1 LKIVIAGYGAVGK
14 AVHYALEHHP
24 MFHSGYIGSQNV
36 EKMKRMEHSIWVD
49 DPNELKYDGRTY
61 HNVDTDVI
69 GDVDGVIVCVATP
82 MRENGSCN
90 TDHVQEVF
98 NKYGATKYLIKSAVD
113 PVWLRN
119 WVYDNRVHS
128 VLTEH
133 EYVSYTYSPEF
144 LGGSNSNR
152 DATEEFQ
159 EQTFAIYGG
168 DDCRWW
174 DELLRPCLK
183 NLKDVKYCSLEQA
196 AFAKYVENCFL
207 ATKVTF
213 FNEMYRIFND
223 CGFEGFLQMVDA
235 ITLDP
240 RIGRSHTQVPGP
252 DGLFG
257 YGGHCFPKDM
267 AAMRFIANQSPLLDT
282 VVDMNEGY
290 RNGEKD

>member
-1 LKIVIAGYGAVGK
+1 MPRGIKLKIVIAGYGAVGK

-24 MFHSGYIGSQNV
+24 MFHSDYIGSQNV
-36 EKMKRMEHSIWVD
+36 EKMKRKEHSIWVD

-61 HNVDTDVI
+61 HNVDTDII

-82 MRENGSCN
+82 MREDGSCN

-98 NKYGATKYLIKSAVD
+98 DKYGNTKYLIKSAVD
-113 PVWLRN
+113 PVWLSGIQMGVNALYR
-119 WVYDNRVHS
+119 
-128 VLTEH
+128 L
-133 EYVSYTYSPEF
+133 TYSPEF

-152 DATEEFQ
+152 DAYEEFQ

-196 AFAKYVENCFL
+196 SFAKYVENCFL

-213 FNEMYRIFND
+213 FNEMYRIFKD
-223 CGFEGFLQMVDA
+223 CGFEGFDQMVDA
-235 ITLDP
+235 ITIDP

-252 DGLFG
+252 DGKFG

-267 AAMRFIANQSPLLDT
+267 AALRFIASESPLLDAVT
-282 VVDMNEGY
+282 DINQEH
-290 RNGEKD
+290 R

>member
-1 LKIVIAGYGAVGK
+1 MKIVIAGYGVVGK

-82 MRENGSCN
+82 MREDGSCN

-119 WVYDNRVHS
+119 WVS
-128 VLTEH
+128 EH
-133 EYVSYTYSPEF
+133 EYASYTYSPEF

-174 DELLRPCLK
+174 DELLRPCLTK
-183 NLKDVKYCSLEQA
+183 LKDVKYCSLEQA
-196 AFAKYVENCFL
+196 AFAKYVENSFL

-213 FNEMYRIFND
+213 FNEMYKIFHEI
-223 CGFEGFLQMVDA
+223 GFEGFDQMVDA
-235 ITLDP
+235 ITIDP

-252 DGLFG
+252 DGKFG
-257 YGGHCFPKDM
+257 WGGHCLPKDVNALRM
-267 AAMRFIANQSPLLDT
+267 MSKHSPLLDAVFDT
-282 VVDMNEGY
+282 NEEH
-290 RNGEKD
+290 RS